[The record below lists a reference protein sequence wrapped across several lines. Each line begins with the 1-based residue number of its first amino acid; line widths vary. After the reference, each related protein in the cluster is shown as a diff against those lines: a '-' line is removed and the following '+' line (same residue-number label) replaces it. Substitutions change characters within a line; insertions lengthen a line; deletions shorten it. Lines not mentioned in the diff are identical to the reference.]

1 MNASQN
7 SLLEEIKSGMDQI
20 EETIES
26 MSSKSDNYLKILDLR
41 KNSEWVTDLSMIH
54 GFEGVQNI
62 SEKLNAAI
70 NHSIDAGEGLTQEL
84 LTKVRQA
91 VAAMREVANLESNIE
106 QHLTVENVTER
117 AELDRIKVFDRT
129 LEFSKSV
136 TNLQAANALDD
147 FEDKVEAV
155 EPVVVDEAEPV
166 DEPET
171 EAPNPDIQEVHV
183 AEVAEPVDLLFDITE
198 AGSIMDLIEDPSVL
212 APEREAL
219 DMFGSDDDEQI

>member
-7 SLLEEIKSGMDQI
+7 SLLEEIKSSMNQI

-26 MSSKSDNYLKILDLR
+26 MSSESDNYLKILDLR
-41 KNSEWVTDLSMIH
+41 KNSERVTDLSMIH

-62 SEKLNAAI
+62 SEKLCAAI
-70 NHSIDAGEGLTQEL
+70 NHSIDAGEGLTPKL

-91 VAAMREVANLESNIE
+91 VAAMREVANLESDIE

-136 TNLQAANALDD
+136 TNLQTANEPDD
-147 FEDKVEAV
+147 FEEGTEAV
-155 EPVVVDEAEPV
+155 EPVVVDE
-166 DEPET
+166 T
-171 EAPNPDIQEVHV
+171 EAEAPDPDVQEVRV
-183 AEVAEPVDLLFDITE
+183 VEVADPVDLLFDITE
-198 AGSIMDLIEDPSVL
+198 VDSIMDLIEEPSVL
-212 APEREAL
+212 QPEREAL
-219 DMFGSDDDEQI
+219 DIFDSDDDEQI